1 MAGELVGKIGTQA
14 INTQTKTAGS
24 ATGKDGPSSFDEIK
38 DAKKASAPPEVP
50 PLVET
55 LDVQQQKAAETR
67 LVKRMESKSGPA
79 VFQEDLSHAKRGISM
94 QSKKVQQLP
103 KTPDYDPLRKR
114 MTVLEDQYQATEQ
127 IVKKLGSMENPKEL
141 LKVQVELYKVTQN
154 IELFSK
160 VVESATSSTK
170 QLLQTQVG

>member
-1 MAGELVGKIGTQA
+1 MAGDLVGKIGTQA
-14 INTQTKTAGS
+14 IKTQTETGGAV
-24 ATGKDGPSSFDEIK
+24 TGKDSPSKFDEVK
-38 DAKKASAPPEVP
+38 DAKKVAGAPEVP

-55 LDVQQQKAAETR
+55 LDAQQQKGAETT
-67 LVKRMESKSGPA
+67 LVKRMESKAGPA
-79 VFQEDLSHAKRGISM
+79 LFQDDLSKAKRGIDL

-103 KTPDYDPLRKR
+103 KTSDYDPLRQR

-141 LKVQVELYKVTQN
+141 LKVQVELYKVSQN